1 MKKSKLS
8 GIYAALI
15 LLFLY
20 APIIILIVFSF
31 NAEKGYSWQGFS
43 LKWYKELFAN
53 ELIIE
58 SFRNTL
64 IVALVSSIFA
74 TLLGSLA
81 ALGVYSMKN
90 KMAKGLIQNVTNLPL
105 LNPEIVTGVS
115 LMLLFVFFKARM
127 ELEFGFGTLLIA
139 SAQPLFS
146 LVNTLGERAGTSGY
160 VETIL
165 KGLGIV
171 ILTQISSDICRDSG
185 ESTLAG
191 HIETV
196 GKLELL
202 LLCIPL
208 IGEILATA
216 EKLLEMGG

>member
-1 MKKSKLS
+1 M
-8 GIYAALI
+8 
-15 LLFLY
+15 
-20 APIIILIVFSF
+20 
-31 NAEKGYSWQGFS
+31 
-43 LKWYKELFAN
+43 
-53 ELIIE
+53 
-58 SFRNTL
+58 
-64 IVALVSSIFA
+64 VALLVLASSTVIKQWKSDFSP
-74 TLLGSLA
+74 LVRLGTTVL
-81 ALGVYSMKN
+81 
-90 KMAKGLIQNVTNLPL
+90 
-105 LNPEIVTGVS
+105 
-115 LMLLFVFFKARM
+115 
-127 ELEFGFGTLLIA
+127 FGTLLIA

-146 LVNTLGERAGTSGY
+146 LINTLAGESGTLKY

-171 ILTQISSDICRDSG
+171 ILTQISADICRDSG
-185 ESTLAG
+185 EGTLAG

>member
-1 MKKSKLS
+1 MTALKLCM
-8 GIYAALI
+8 
-15 LLFLY
+15 
-20 APIIILIVFSF
+20 
-31 NAEKGYSWQGFS
+31 
-43 LKWYKELFAN
+43 
-53 ELIIE
+53 
-58 SFRNTL
+58 
-64 IVALVSSIFA
+64 VALLV
-74 TLLGSLA
+74 LA
-81 ALGVYSMKN
+81 STTVIKQWRSDF
-90 KMAKGLIQNVTNLPL
+90 LPL
-105 LNPEIVTGVS
+105 IRIGAVVL
-115 LMLLFVFFKARM
+115 
-127 ELEFGFGTLLIA
+127 FGTLLIA

-146 LVNTLGERAGTSGY
+146 LVNTLSNGAGASGY
-160 VETIL
+160 IETII

-208 IGEILATA
+208 IREILATA

>member
-1 MKKSKLS
+1 M
-8 GIYAALI
+8 
-15 LLFLY
+15 
-20 APIIILIVFSF
+20 
-31 NAEKGYSWQGFS
+31 
-43 LKWYKELFAN
+43 
-53 ELIIE
+53 
-58 SFRNTL
+58 
-64 IVALVSSIFA
+64 VALLTLASSTVIKQWKSDF
-74 TLLGSLA
+74 
-81 ALGVYSMKN
+81 
-90 KMAKGLIQNVTNLPL
+90 LPL
-105 LNPEIVTGVS
+105 VRIGATVL
-115 LMLLFVFFKARM
+115 
-127 ELEFGFGTLLIA
+127 FGTLLIA

-146 LVNTLGERAGTSGY
+146 LINTLAGESGTLKY

-171 ILTQISSDICRDSG
+171 ILTQISADICRDSG
-185 ESTLAG
+185 EGTLAG